1 MDTRQTLGLGTT
13 AIVEA
18 GDAFDRRRTPA
29 RPRPAERHSVIVIGA
44 GQAGLSMGYHLK
56 RVGRPFLILD
66 ANARTGDSWRT
77 RWNSLKLFTPAYLD
91 GLDGMPFPAP
101 AQSFPTK
108 DEMADYL
115 MTYAA
120 RFELPIRHNAKVLKV
135 TRDGGGYI
143 VETAERQYAA
153 DQVVVA
159 LGSYQV
165 PRAPRFASELDPA
178 IVQLHSL
185 DYRGPEQTRLGTTL
199 LVGAGNSGAEIAM
212 DLARAGRRVVIAGK
226 VPGEIPFR
234 TTTPAGSV
242 LARLLMRFVFHRVL
256 TLGTP
261 IGRKARPG
269 FIGRGTPL
277 IRVKQRDLTAAG
289 VAFLP
294 RVEGVEN
301 GKPRLADGR
310 VLDVENVIWCTG
322 FSGGLSF
329 IELPVF
335 DETGEPLQQ
344 RGVSTEP
351 GLYFLGQHF
360 LYAASSGMIQG
371 VGRDARYIAGAV
383 AKHART
389 KAE

>member
-1 MDTRQTLGLGTT
+1 
-13 AIVEA
+13 
-18 GDAFDRRRTPA
+18 
-29 RPRPAERHSVIVIGA
+29 
-44 GQAGLSMGYHLK
+44 MGYHLK
-56 RVGRPFLILD
+56 RVGVPFLILD
-66 ANARTGDSWRT
+66 ANAQTGDPWRT
-77 RWNSLKLFTPAYLD
+77 RWDSLKLFTPAYLD

-101 AQSFPTK
+101 AQSYPTK

-120 RFELPIRHNAKVLKV
+120 RFELPIRHNAKVLKL
-135 TRDGGGYI
+135 TRSEGGYV
-143 VETAERQYAA
+143 VETTDRRYVA

-165 PRAPRFASELDPA
+165 PRAPGFAAELDPG

-185 DYRGPEQTRLGTTL
+185 DYRGPEQTRPGTTL

-212 DLARAGRRVVIAGK
+212 DLVRAGRRVIISGK

-234 TTTPAGSV
+234 TTTRAGRV
-242 LARLLMRFVFHRVL
+242 LGRILLKLVFHRLL

-261 IGRKARPG
+261 IGRKAQRG
-269 FIGRGTPL
+269 FISKGTPL
-277 IRVKQRDLTAAG
+277 IRVKQRDLVAAG
-289 VAFLP
+289 IELVP

-329 IELPVF
+329 VELPVF
-335 DETGEPLQQ
+335 DDMGEPLQQ
-344 RGVSTEP
+344 RGVSAEP

-371 VGRDARYIAGAV
+371 VGRDSRYLAGVVASYARQ
-383 AKHART
+383 HA
-389 KAE
+389 A